1 MHAHCFYVN
10 GADFGFGPLWQ
21 VTDFQIW
28 LTKQQ
33 PTQWVAIQGRPV
45 TPFDL
50 PGSPGAGIDPGAVPP
65 VPSGFKGELK
75 CIQVDPSS
83 VPFGGNNL
91 KGEAVFREFVNGDVS
106 KYNAIVILANP
117 DLASLEPT
125 HELLL
130 DNSPDHDGEYNSCPN
145 QLLVDLTLP
154 TAPQISSCSNS
165 IPICARRRPVE
176 TSVRSVLS

>member
-1 MHAHCFYVN
+1 MTYLDRRGLV
-10 GADFGFGPLWQ
+10 L
-21 VTDFQIW
+21 I
-28 LTKQQ
+28 
-33 PTQWVAIQGRPV
+33 
-45 TPFDL
+45 
-50 PGSPGAGIDPGAVPP
+50 PGAVPP

-75 CIQVDPSS
+75 CIQVDPSG

-130 DNSPDHDGEYNSCPN
+130 DNSPDHDGEYNSSPN
-145 QLLVDLTLP
+145 QLLVDHFTDG
-154 TAPQISSCSNS
+154 APDLIVHQFNPDLCAEEAGGNLCPIRPFLRIVPCSQDFENL
-165 IPICARRRPVE
+165 IPGNGDV
-176 TSVRSVLS
+176 SVPDFQRV